1 MQGECNVGFSVHTDN
16 LHELLS
22 LPVTTSFMQ
31 YSSFQQAST
40 EQILYKMSKVAQR
53 KQEVY
58 CSRDGK
64 RDRLLLHVFS
74 FWWDHCVVS
83 LARYSTL
90 TAPPSVW
97 DYKINGYKHTVR
109 GTCQK
114 QSKKNMH
121 YTVIKVSVCNTLFLS
136 FVKMQALPFPILFI
150 PLLPLFTAFT
160 VISLSFLLTTGTCTR
175 MFTFMMEIMFKF
187 LFLE

>member
-16 LHELLS
+16 LHELWS
-22 LPVTTSFMQ
+22 LPVTTSYMQ
-31 YSSFQQAST
+31 YSSLQWAST

-114 QSKKNMH
+114 QSKKKH
-121 YTVIKVSVCNTLFLS
+121 ALHCHQSQCLQYFI
-136 FVKMQALPFPILFI
+136 FVFCQNA
-150 PLLPLFTAFT
+150 
-160 VISLSFLLTTGTCTR
+160 G
-175 MFTFMMEIMFKF
+175 FTFSYFIYSPFAAIYCIRCDLLVLPTDYWYMYTYVYVHDGNYV
-187 LFLE
+187 